1 MKPAK
6 AAHQVTLLWRERISP
21 GPDPYP
27 VDCRKIAEA
36 LKAKVH
42 GEHIDDDF
50 EAQLRVRV
58 VNGKRRKVIIYNEN
72 IREKGR
78 QNFCIAHEIG
88 HLSCHLDQPEFFCT
102 SADLNDIAPHPT
114 NIEQEA
120 NQFAATLLMPA
131 DDFRLQ
137 VASVSP
143 TLQGLGKLA
152 NERYST
158 SLTATCIRL
167 IELSPRSRF
176 GMAILRGR
184 TVVRWQRTDAMRLTG
199 FGFKRGHEL
208 PADVRHGPAGHPVES
223 DVWLTGRSSGRW
235 ELTQSAVH
243 MPYYDRTLVLVR
255 AEELAAPHHD
265 DETSELLE
273 PLTGRPSF
281 R

>member
-1 MKPAK
+1 MRPAK
-6 AAHQVTLLWRERISP
+6 AAHQVTRLWRETISP

-42 GEHIDDDF
+42 GEPIDDDF

-58 VNGKRRKVIIYNEN
+58 VKGQRRKVIIYNEN
-72 IREKGR
+72 IREEGR
-78 QNFCIAHEIG
+78 RNFCIAHEIG
-88 HLSCHLDQPEFFCT
+88 HLSCHLNQPEFFCT

-137 VASVSP
+137 VAAVSP
-143 TLQGLGKLA
+143 TLRDLGNLA
-152 NERYST
+152 TNRYRT
-158 SLTATCIRL
+158 SLTATCTRL
-167 IELSPRSRF
+167 IELSPRNRF

-199 FGFKRGHEL
+199 FGFRRGHEL
-208 PADVRHGPAGHPVES
+208 PDDVPHDPAGHPVES
-223 DVWLTGRSSGRW
+223 DVWLTGPTSARW

-255 AEELAAPHHD
+255 AEELAGSHD
-265 DETSELLE
+265 DDDTSELE
-273 PLTGRPSF
+273 PLTGRPTF
-281 R
+281 L